1 MIPIVLAALSAGT
14 PFLTAGVFHYS
25 ATLDGNPTGTSTVT
39 VSRSG
44 QSTTVQEKASG
55 TVNGLSVSAVALLTI
70 GADLAPQ
77 TYNGTY
83 GSNGLQTVV
92 TASLSPTSATVI
104 SSGSGGQPAT
114 FALSGGAA
122 HFVVI
127 EPGLLSGLFALPAEM
142 EAWNDTPVI
151 AIAPSYGRAENLSVD
166 TSAKPQRPNGVPS
179 QDSSVSF
186 NGKLPFT
193 MWYDAATF
201 IPDEIDV
208 ASQSI
213 VISRVRH

>member
-1 MIPIVLAALSAGT
+1 MISIVLAALSAGT
-14 PFLTAGVFHYS
+14 PFLTTGVFHYS
-25 ATLDGNPTGTSTVT
+25 ATLDGSPTGTSTVT
-39 VSRSG
+39 VARSG
-44 QSTTVQEKASG
+44 QSTSIQEKASG

-70 GADLAPQ
+70 GTDLAPQ

-92 TASLSPTSATVI
+92 TASLSASAATVI

-114 FALSGGAA
+114 FALSGDAA

-142 EAWNDTPVI
+142 EAWNDTPVM
-151 AIAPSYGRAENLSVD
+151 AIAPSYGRAESLTID
-166 TSAKPQRPNGVPS
+166 TSAKAQRPKGIPL
-179 QDSSVSF
+179 QESSVSF

-193 MWYDAATF
+193 IWYDSATF
-201 IPDEIDV
+201 VPDEIDV
-208 ASQSI
+208 PTQNV
-213 VISRVRH
+213 VITRVP